1 MLMNS
6 VDFRGVISINDWGSS
21 QSALWNETRGRSP
34 RPEGTIAGWG
44 GGQQDPPYQLG
55 GLA

>member
-21 QSALWNETRGRSP
+21 QSAPWNETRGRSP